1 MSNGGTK
8 KEQFDVP
15 VCNSFK
21 AKVLNDQLCYEMDP
35 NKLKSIV
42 SEKDFFEGFKFYVD
56 TNVDRQFPIKSKE
69 ASAVL
74 IYLHTVGKLHNLIS
88 A

>member
-1 MSNGGTK
+1 MSNDGIK
-8 KEQFDVP
+8 NELFDVP

-35 NKLKSIV
+35 NKLKSVV

-56 TNVDRQFPIKSKE
+56 TNIDRQFPIKSKK
-69 ASAVL
+69 AYAVV